1 MRSSKFLQYKYIE
14 WQYMM
19 YKVINYGERISGEE
33 IAYDAQQSFANEHD
47 VIKQLVLC
55 KHQC

>member
-1 MRSSKFLQYKYIE
+1 MEKKIYD
-14 WQYMM
+14 
-19 YKVINYGERISGEE
+19 EE

-47 VIKQLVLC
+47 VIKQVVLC